1 VVEVRAWVA
10 DGGDKVRAAE
20 VTSAVQRR
28 LLQRPSRTRQLYA
41 TYTSRNKQKNDW
53 PPADVSNPTQG

>member
-41 TYTSRNKQKNDW
+41 SRNKQKNDW